1 MNRQELTQKP
11 PHLTLKPTSTKEPTS
26 SRARH
31 TILILQESKNIAMSI
46 KTQAAQSQ
54 AEHIET
60 PKLTTGHFTALQREE
75 MRLHQPEH
83 TYKLP

>member
-11 PHLTLKPTSTKEPTS
+11 PYLTLKPTSTKEPS
-26 SRARH
+26 SITRH

-46 KTQAAQSQ
+46 KTQAAQSH

-60 PKLTTGHFTALQREE
+60 PKLTTGHFIALRREE
-75 MRLHQPEH
+75 MRLHQSEH